1 MKILIDAN
9 VALDVFLERQPFYVS
24 GTRILGL
31 SKGGVGLFVSA
42 SSITDIY
49 YITRKNFG
57 NNTAANL
64 LRNLLT
70 SVHVAS
76 VTDSEIRRAL
86 DLNWGDF
93 EDAVQYTAGESLA
106 VDYIV
111 TRNASDFASA
121 AMPVVTPDELLGAMQ
136 GKGIF

>member
-49 YITRKNFG
+49 YITRKSFG
-57 NNTAANL
+57 NNTSANL

-86 DLNWGDF
+86 DLNWDDF
-93 EDAVQYTAGESLA
+93 EDAVQYTTGESLA

-121 AMPVVTPDELLGAMQ
+121 AMPVVTPDELLDAIQ
-136 GKGIF
+136 GKGT